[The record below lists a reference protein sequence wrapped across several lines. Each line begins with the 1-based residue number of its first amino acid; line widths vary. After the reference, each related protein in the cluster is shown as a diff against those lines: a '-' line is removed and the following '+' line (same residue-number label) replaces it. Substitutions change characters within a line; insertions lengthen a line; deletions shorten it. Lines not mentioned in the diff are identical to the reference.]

1 MWIIYN
7 GISSDDVGVIV
18 NSVTPVSVKPKRR
31 ETELVIPGRSGVL
44 TIDDGS
50 YDRIIQ
56 TVTMTL
62 PIDRLTEVL
71 QWLTGTG
78 ELLISPI
85 PERKRKA
92 KCSDVSE
99 PKYWAAGLY
108 QLTAQFS
115 CDPYLYDASPASFT
129 ATDETIVL
137 YNDGQETRP
146 VIEMA
151 AGSTVTINGVTFAA
165 ALKLTVDGENYIV
178 YDGTTN
184 RFASLT
190 GELDDFVLTQGE
202 NTIVVTETV
211 TIYPNWR
218 WL

>member
-78 ELLISPI
+78 DLLISPI

-108 QLTAQFS
+108 QFTAQFS

-190 GELDDFVLTQGE
+190 GELDDFVLLQGE
-202 NTIVVTETV
+202 NTIIVTGTV

>member
-50 YDRIIQ
+50 YERIIQ

-78 ELLISPI
+78 DLLISPI

-99 PKYWAAGLY
+99 PKYWAAWLY

-115 CDPYLYDASPASFT
+115 CDPYLYDASPASFA

-146 VIEMA
+146 TIEMA
-151 AGSTVTINGVTFAA
+151 AGSTVTINGVVFTA

-202 NTIVVTETV
+202 NTIVVTGTV